1 MRLGL
6 LLALLSA
13 ATFGTSGI
21 FARSLLDAGWSAGSA
36 VAVRVGLGAVLLAIP
51 ALIAMRGRWAALR
64 RSAGPVGLF
73 GLLAIAAAQ
82 VGYFNAVQRLPI
94 GVALLLEYSGILL
107 VVLWMWAV
115 HGQRPVRLTVAG
127 AVTALAGLALV
138 LDLTSGARFDPL
150 GVMWGLIAAVGLAGY
165 FVLSAR
171 VDPELPSIALASGGM
186 AVGAVLLFGLGAA
199 GLLPMTFTFGQV
211 TLAGLQVSW
220 LVPIAG
226 LAVVA
231 ATIAYV
237 AGIGAAR
244 LLGASL
250 SSFVGLTEVLF
261 AVLFAWLFVDE
272 LPTALQLGGG
282 VLIIGG
288 IVLVRLGM
296 DRAGPDSTERKAP
309 LPSVEAAA

>member
-6 LLALLSA
+6 MLALLSA

-21 FARSLLDAGWSAGSA
+21 FARSLLDAGWTAGSA
-36 VAVRVGLGAVLLAIP
+36 VAVRVGVGALLLAVP
-51 ALIAMRGRWAALR
+51 AIVAMRGRWAALR
-64 RSAGPVGLF
+64 RSMGAVGLF

-115 HGQRPVRLTVAG
+115 HGQRPARLTVAG

-138 LDLTSGARFDPL
+138 LDLTGDASFDPI

-186 AVGAVLLFGLGAA
+186 AVGAALLFTLGAV
-199 GLLPMTFTFGQV
+199 GVLPMTFTFGEV
-211 TLAGLQVSW
+211 ALAGFQVSW

-237 AGIGAAR
+237 SGIGAAR

-261 AVLFAWLFVDE
+261 AVLFAWLFLAE
-272 LPTALQLGGG
+272 LPTVLQLAGG

-296 DRAGPDSTERKAP
+296 DRKQAPAPEPAMTAG
-309 LPSVEAAA
+309 

>member
-13 ATFGTSGI
+13 ATFATSGI

-51 ALIAMRGRWAALR
+51 ALVAMRGRWAALR
-64 RSAGPVGLF
+64 RSAGPIGLF

-127 AVTALAGLALV
+127 AVTALAGLTLV
-138 LDLTSGARFDPL
+138 LDLTGGARFDPL

-186 AVGAVLLFGLGAA
+186 AAGAVLLFGLGAV

>member
-6 LLALLSA
+6 MLALFSA

-21 FARSLLDAGWSAGSA
+21 FARSLLDAGWTAGSA
-36 VAVRVGLGAVLLAIP
+36 VAVRVGLGAVLV
-51 ALIAMRGRWAALR
+51 ALRGRWPALR
-64 RSAGPVGLF
+64 RSLGPIGLF
-73 GLLAIAAAQ
+73 GVLAISAAQ
-82 VGYFNAVQRLPI
+82 VGFFNAVQHLPI

-115 HGQRPVRLTVAG
+115 HGQRPARLTVAG
-127 AVTALAGLALV
+127 AVTALAGLVLV
-138 LDLTSGARFDPL
+138 LDLTGGAHLDPI

-171 VDPELPSIALASGGM
+171 VDPELPSIVLASGGM

-199 GLLPMTFTFGQV
+199 GLLPMTFTFGEV
-211 TLAGLQVSW
+211 TLAGLRMSW
-220 LVPIAG
+220 LVPIVG

-231 ATIAYV
+231 AAVSYAT
-237 AGIGAAR
+237 GIGAAR

-261 AVLFAWLFVDE
+261 AVLFAWLFLDE
-272 LPTALQLGGG
+272 LPTVLQLAGG
-282 VLIIGG
+282 VLIVGG

-296 DRAGPDSTERKAP
+296 DRTSDDSAERKAD